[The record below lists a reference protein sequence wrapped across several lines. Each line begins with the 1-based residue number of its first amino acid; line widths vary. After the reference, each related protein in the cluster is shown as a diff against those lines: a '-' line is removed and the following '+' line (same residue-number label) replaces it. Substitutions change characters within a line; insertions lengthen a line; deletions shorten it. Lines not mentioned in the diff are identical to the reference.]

1 MRGRRRV
8 GGRSPLVIVPRRS
21 RGRDEAAPGVGLKR
35 SRPRRFSCRPRS
47 IPIVCRIDVLAHV
60 HRIVENSADHENA
73 PVEAAD
79 EKVPGPADTST
90 A

>member
-1 MRGRRRV
+1 M
-8 GGRSPLVIVPRRS
+8 
-21 RGRDEAAPGVGLKR
+21 
-35 SRPRRFSCRPRS
+35 
-47 IPIVCRIDVLAHV
+47 DVLAHV
-60 HRIVENSADHENA
+60 HPVVENSADHENA